1 MAKSG
6 KKAKK
11 YMAIDAKKF
20 KELHNEIVPH
30 YEDLSKGKEVEIDAD
45 NKHVKNWLINNFV
58 KEV

>member
-11 YMAIDAKKF
+11 YKAVDRKRF
-20 KELHNEIVPH
+20 KEAHNEIVPH
-30 YEDLSKGKEVEIDAD
+30 YEDLSNGKEVELDAD
-45 NKHVKNWLINNFV
+45 NKHVKNWLMNNFV